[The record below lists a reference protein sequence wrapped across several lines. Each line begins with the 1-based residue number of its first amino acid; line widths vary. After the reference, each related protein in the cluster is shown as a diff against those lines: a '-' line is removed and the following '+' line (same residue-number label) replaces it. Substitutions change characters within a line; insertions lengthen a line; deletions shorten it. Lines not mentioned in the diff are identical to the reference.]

1 MINAVSYLRSCVKIL
16 LVEDDAALGH
26 AMSTSL
32 NKAGY
37 SVNWAHDGF
46 EADVA
51 LHDFVY
57 DAVILD
63 LGLPRID
70 GFEVLKRMRAR
81 KVMAPVIIL
90 TARDDLDDRVKGL
103 DLGADDYLTKPF
115 KLPELEARLRA
126 QIRRS
131 NATLGSTIEYGP
143 LVLNVSDKMLIVNGE
158 TMPLS
163 PREFSVLEMLLS
175 RVGRV
180 VSKDSIIEALSK
192 WDEGVGNNAIEV
204 YIHRIRKKLEP
215 LGINVMTIRGL
226 GYLLQKAQN

>member
-1 MINAVSYLRSCVKIL
+1 MINAFSYLGSCVKIL

>member
-1 MINAVSYLRSCVKIL
+1 
-16 LVEDDAALGH
+16 
-26 AMSTSL
+26 MSTSL
-32 NKAGY
+32 NRAGY
-37 SVNWAHDGF
+37 TVNWTHDGH
-46 EADVA
+46 EAEVA
-51 LHDFVY
+51 LHDNVY

-63 LGLPRID
+63 LGLPKID

-131 NATLGSTIEYGP
+131 NSLLASTIEYGP
-143 LVLNVSDKMLIVNGE
+143 IVLNITDKMLTVNGE
-158 TMPLS
+158 QMLLS
-163 PREFSVLEMLLS
+163 PREFGVLEMLLS

-180 VSKDSIIEALSK
+180 VSKESIVEALCK

-215 LGINVMTIRGL
+215 IGINVLTIRGL
-226 GYLLQKAQN
+226 GYLLQKAQS

>member
-1 MINAVSYLRSCVKIL
+1 VKIL

-26 AMSTSL
+26 AMSVSL
-32 NKAGY
+32 NRAGY
-37 SVNWAHDGF
+37 HVNWAHDGH

-51 LHDFVY
+51 LHEQLF

-63 LGLPRID
+63 LGLPKID
-70 GFEVLKRMRAR
+70 GFEVLRRMRGR
-81 KVMAPVIIL
+81 MIMSPVIIL

-126 QIRRS
+126 QIRRN
-131 NATLGSTIEYGP
+131 NATLASTIEYGP
-143 LVLNVSDKMLIVNGE
+143 LLLNITDKMLMVNGNQ
-158 TMPLS
+158 MLLS

-180 VSKDSIIEALSK
+180 VSKEAIVETLCK

-215 LGINVMTIRGL
+215 IGINVLTIRGL
-226 GYLLQKAQN
+226 GYLLQKAQS

>member
-1 MINAVSYLRSCVKIL
+1 VKIL

-26 AMSTSL
+26 AMSVSL
-32 NKAGY
+32 NRAGY
-37 SVNWAHDGF
+37 HVNWAHDGH

-51 LHDFVY
+51 LHEQLF

-63 LGLPRID
+63 LGLPKID
-70 GFEVLKRMRAR
+70 GFEVLRRMRGR
-81 KVMAPVIIL
+81 MIMSPV

-126 QIRRS
+126 QIRRN
-131 NATLGSTIEYGP
+131 NATLASTIEYGP
-143 LVLNVSDKMLIVNGE
+143 LLLNITDKMLMVNGNQ
-158 TMPLS
+158 MLLS

-180 VSKDSIIEALSK
+180 VSKEAIVETLCK

-215 LGINVMTIRGL
+215 IGINVLTIRGL
-226 GYLLQKAQN
+226 GYLLQKAQS